1 MNQIRHFDLELA
13 ELKRS
18 LVGMSNLVEQ
28 TLQLAVQAI
37 IEPSI
42 KAKEEVG
49 GIEERIDELDSAIEE
64 RCHQIISLQSPMARD
79 LRLLISATRITSDLE
94 QVGDLAESIAKRAYY
109 IASHHRVR
117 NPEAL
122 PVLGELAREMVHQSI
137 EAFVGGDIATGR
149 RILEEEEEA
158 DRLTKTCYHQI
169 QDEMQKQP
177 EFIKEYTH
185 LLRAVGHLE
194 HVADIA
200 VSIAEESVYIHS
212 GQLVRHH
219 HLEP

>member
-1 MNQIRHFDLELA
+1 
-13 ELKRS
+13 
-18 LVGMSNLVEQ
+18 MSNLVEK
-28 TLQLAVQAI
+28 TLDLAVGAI
-37 IEPSI
+37 LQPSI
-42 KAKEEVG
+42 AAKEEVG
-49 GIEERIDELDSAIEE
+49 GIEGRIDELDTAISE

-117 NPEAL
+117 NPDAL
-122 PVLGELAREMVHQSI
+122 PTLGSLAREMVHQSI
-137 EAFVGGDIATGR
+137 EAFVGGDIETGKK
-149 RILEEEEEA
+149 ILEEEQEA

-169 QDEMQKQP
+169 QEAMQLQP

-200 VSIAEESVYIHS
+200 VSIAEEAVFIHS